1 MFRIPFLG
9 STPLI
14 DLSGKWTGHYGYDS
28 SDGFATFTLNLTQ
41 QDGRIAGRI
50 TEANTFQDASPPTFD
65 AIIFGYRKR
74 NYIDFTKRYDGETA
88 PHDSDILYAG
98 RYIVGKDLITG
109 HWLMPDIKDW
119 GGRFEMTRK
128 AQTTVFD

>member
-9 STPLI
+9 SKPLI
-14 DLSGKWTGHYGYDS
+14 DLNGKWMGRYNYDS
-28 SDGFATFTLNLTQ
+28 DDGFGTFTLNLTE

-50 TEANTFQDASPPTFD
+50 TEPNTFRDGGAPTFD

-74 NYIDFTKRYDGETA
+74 NRIDFTKRYDGETA
-88 PHDSDILYAG
+88 PHNSDILYTG

-109 HWLMPDIKDW
+109 QWLMPDVKDW
-119 GGRFEMTRK
+119 GGRFEMTR
-128 AQTTVFD
+128 APQTTVFD